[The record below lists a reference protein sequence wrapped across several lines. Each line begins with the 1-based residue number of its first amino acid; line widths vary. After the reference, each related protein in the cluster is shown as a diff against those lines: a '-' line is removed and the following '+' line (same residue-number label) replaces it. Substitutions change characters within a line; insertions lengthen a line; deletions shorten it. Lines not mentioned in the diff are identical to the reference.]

1 MIRLAIV
8 DDHLILQKGLSLIL
22 ESFEDCELIF
32 TALNG
37 RDLIEQLPKQGVDV
51 ILMDLEMPVM
61 DGIEATRYV
70 REHYPEIK
78 IVLLTMHDNEQYI
91 SHLVELGANAYLLK
105 NEEDQELHRAIR
117 AVYQH
122 DFYFNEYVQ
131 KALLKRVR
139 KQNRPSFQQNIVNLL
154 TAREKE
160 VIGLIC
166 QELSS
171 KEIAEQLFISNKT
184 VETHRKNIREKIGVK
199 NTAGLV
205 IFAMQNGL
213 VPGLNASG

>member
-8 DDHLILQKGLSLIL
+8 DDHLILQKGLALIL
-22 ESFEDCELIF
+22 ESFVDCELIF

-37 RDLIEQLPKQGVDV
+37 QELIDQLPKQSVDV

-78 IVLLTMHDNEQYI
+78 IILLTMHDNEQYI

-117 AVYQH
+117 AVHQH
-122 DFYFNEYVQ
+122 DFYFNDYVQ
-131 KALLKRVR
+131 QALLKRVR
-139 KQNRPSFQQNIVNLL
+139 KQSRPSFQQNIVNLL

-171 KEIAEQLFISNKT
+171 KEIADQLFISNKT

-213 VPGLNASG
+213 VPGLNGSG